1 MHLPRFGILTVSDR
15 SSKGERP
22 DVSGRLLV
30 NQVESMGWK
39 VSRVDLVA
47 DEIKDI
53 EEILIQWAD
62 SGEIDVILTTGGTGF
77 SSRDITPEA
86 TRAVIERETPGL
98 VEAMR
103 FESLKITPH
112 AMLSRSAA
120 GIRGRTLI
128 INLPG
133 SPKAALENLD
143 VVIPVIPHAVQ
154 LLSEDE
160 GAEAGHE
167 FKNGS

>member
-39 VSRVDLVA
+39 VSWVDLVA

-77 SSRDITPEA
+77 NSRDVTPEA

-112 AMLSRSAA
+112 AMLSRSTA

-160 GAEAGHE
+160 SAEAGHE
-167 FKNGS
+167 YKNGS

>member
-15 SSKGERP
+15 SSRGERP

-39 VSRVDLVA
+39 VSWVDLVP
-47 DEIKDI
+47 DETKDI
-53 EEILIQWAD
+53 KEILIQWAD
-62 SGEIDVILTTGGTGF
+62 SSEIDVILTTGGTGF
-77 SSRDITPEA
+77 SSRDVTPEA
-86 TRAVIERETPGL
+86 TRTVIERETPGL

-112 AMLSRSAA
+112 AMMSRSAA

-133 SPKAALENLD
+133 SPKAALENFD
-143 VVIPVIPHAVQ
+143 VVIPIIPHAVQ
-154 LLSEDE
+154 LLREDE

>member
-1 MHLPRFGILTVSDR
+1 MDLPRFGILTVSDR
-15 SSKGERP
+15 SSRGERP

-39 VSRVDLVA
+39 VLWLDVVP
-47 DEIKDI
+47 DEI
-53 EEILIQWAD
+53 EEIEAALIQWAD

-77 SSRDITPEA
+77 NARDVTPEA
-86 TRAVIERETPGL
+86 TRNVIQRETPGL
-98 VEAMR
+98 AEAMR

-112 AMLSRSAA
+112 AMLSRSTA
-120 GIRGRTLI
+120 GIRGQTLI

-143 VVIPVIPHAVQ
+143 VVIPIIPHAIQ
-154 LLSEDE
+154 LLREDE

-167 FKNGS
+167 FKKE

>member
-15 SSKGERP
+15 SSRGERP

-39 VSRVDLVA
+39 VSWVDLVA

-53 EEILIQWAD
+53 KEILIQWAD

-77 SSRDITPEA
+77 SSRDVTPEA

-103 FESLKITPH
+103 SESLKITPH

-154 LLSEDE
+154 LLSKDE